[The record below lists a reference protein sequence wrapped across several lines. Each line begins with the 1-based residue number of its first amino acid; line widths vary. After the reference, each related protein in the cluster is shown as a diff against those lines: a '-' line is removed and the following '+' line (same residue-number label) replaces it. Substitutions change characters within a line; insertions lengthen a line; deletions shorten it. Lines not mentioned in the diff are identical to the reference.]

1 MGLASGRTG
10 PVGCLAPHTVTC
22 RKRMEAAIRESDPE
36 RWRSMVAEQAWIPG
50 LQRLG
55 CYERSRRGSTDEMVV
70 VLVLS
75 SPPWL

>member
-1 MGLASGRTG
+1 MPHEAVVVANSEVLAAS
-10 PVGCLAPHTVTC
+10 P
-22 RKRMEAAIRESDPE
+22 ESDPE